1 MEGCSRYCTFCI
13 VPYTRGEEFSR
24 SFDDVV
30 AEIAYLAS
38 HGVREVTVLGQN
50 VNAYRGLMHDGRI
63 VDLALLVRYI
73 GEIDGIE
80 RIRFT
85 TSHPAAFGQRLID
98 AFADVPKLV
107 NHLHLPVQSGSDR
120 ILALMKRGYTVSE
133 YREKIRCLREVRPD
147 ISISSDF
154 IIGFPGESEADFRAT
169 MDLID
174 AVGFDGSFSFV
185 FSSRPG
191 TPAAQLPD
199 DTPAAVKQERLAVL
213 QHRLTQMA
221 AAISRRMVGST
232 QRILVEGPARKHASQ
247 LSGRTENNRVVNFAS
262 ANKDLIGDFV
272 DVEITEALPNS
283 LRGKLGVQSA

>member
-1 MEGCSRYCTFCI
+1 M
-13 VPYTRGEEFSR
+13 
-24 SFDDVV
+24 
-30 AEIAYLAS
+30 
-38 HGVREVTVLGQN
+38 REVTVLGQN